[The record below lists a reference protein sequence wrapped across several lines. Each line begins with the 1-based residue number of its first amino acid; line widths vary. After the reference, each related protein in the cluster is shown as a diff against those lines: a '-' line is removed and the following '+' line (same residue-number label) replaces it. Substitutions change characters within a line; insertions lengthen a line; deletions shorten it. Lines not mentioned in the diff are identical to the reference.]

1 VLAEPL
7 RHDVSDHVVYDHQVT
22 DMTPIVGDLIRV
34 LSRQEPH
41 VGCYVLRVQG
51 VNPEYLLGV
60 NRYGLELM
68 VATHPDPRFARVDVL
83 STNWA
88 LRALACVYGALRA
101 AIADEVGCAK
111 AMAGSAWD
119 EDTVVVGMEAA

>member
-1 VLAEPL
+1 
-7 RHDVSDHVVYDHQVT
+7 
-22 DMTPIVGDLIRV
+22 MTPIAGDLIRV
-34 LSRQEPH
+34 ISEQRPH
-41 VGCYVLRVQG
+41 VGCFVLRVQG

-88 LRALACVYGALRA
+88 LRALACVYVALRA
-101 AIADEVGCAK
+101 AMADEVECAR

-119 EDTVVVGMEAA
+119 EDTVVVEVEAA

>member
-1 VLAEPL
+1 MLAEPL
-7 RHDVSDHVVYDHQVT
+7 RHDVSDHVVHDYPVIV
-22 DMTPIVGDLIRV
+22 MTPIVGDLILVR
-34 LSRQEPH
+34 SRQEPYMND
-41 VGCYVLRVQG
+41 YVLRVQG

-68 VATHPDPRFARVDVL
+68 VATYPDPRFARVDVL

-88 LRALACVYGALRA
+88 LRALACVYVALRA
-101 AIADEVGCAK
+101 AIADEVECAR

-119 EDTVVVGMEAA
+119 EEVEVA